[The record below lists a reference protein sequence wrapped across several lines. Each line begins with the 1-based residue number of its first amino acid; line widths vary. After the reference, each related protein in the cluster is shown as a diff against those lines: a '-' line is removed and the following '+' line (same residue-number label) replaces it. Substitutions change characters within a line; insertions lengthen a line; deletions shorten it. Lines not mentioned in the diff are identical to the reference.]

1 MAYELIYEIAI
12 TILGYVFGSIPVAYL
27 VGKIGHGIDIRNY
40 GSGNMGTANVMRTLG
55 KKAGLLTMVL
65 DMLKG
70 AVSILI
76 ARIYIWFGNYS
87 GFGTVNSGTAF
98 PKFLDEG
105 FFLSIVALMAI
116 IGHSFPV
123 WLKFKG
129 GKSAAVGAGALLG
142 VNPVA
147 FAIVIFIWFPLLKFT
162 RYMSLSNL
170 LVALISPPLY
180 WFFGGNKWFNNN
192 SLWALIIAFIMVIF
206 VYWRHK
212 ANIKR
217 LITGTERKMGE
228 KVEIEKEE
236 QK

>member
-1 MAYELIYEIAI
+1 
-12 TILGYVFGSIPVAYL
+12 
-27 VGKIGHGIDIRNY
+27 
-40 GSGNMGTANVMRTLG
+40 
-55 KKAGLLTMVL
+55 
-65 DMLKG
+65 
-70 AVSILI
+70 
-76 ARIYIWFGNYS
+76 
-87 GFGTVNSGTAF
+87 
-98 PKFLDEG
+98 
-105 FFLSIVALMAI
+105 I

-192 SLWALIIAFIMVIF
+192 SLWALIIAFIMVVF